1 MEAGEA
7 AAGPVEAEGKV
18 TGRRWGQGRGATLA
32 VAKLK
37 QSAEKLRREVEQE
50 RAAERTSPA
59 RPTSQAEVSPQFS
72 KNV

>member
-1 MEAGEA
+1 M
-7 AAGPVEAEGKV
+7 
-18 TGRRWGQGRGATLA
+18 LA

-50 RAAERTSPA
+50 RAAERASPA
-59 RPTSQAEVSPQFS
+59 RPTPQAEASPQFS